1 MNETQTRI
9 KIYSYI
15 KEQINPYG
23 KPFEGTAFEFGEKVM
38 DYIRNMGKQAEWLE
52 VRNIIDELY
61 FKCSEC
67 GTVTKRT
74 DLDICPI
81 CGCYMRK
88 KVK

>member
-1 MNETQTRI
+1 MNEIQARI
-9 KIYSYI
+9 KIYNHI

-23 KPFEGTAFEFGEKVM
+23 KPFEGTVFEFGETVM
-38 DYIRNMGKQAEWLE
+38 DYIGNMGEQGEWLE
-52 VRNIIDELY
+52 VIDIIGDL
-61 FKCSEC
+61 FLKCSEC

-88 KVK
+88 KAE